1 MVFLFYFLY
10 NKIVKGG
17 YNMNYSMIKMVVY
30 LFSMVAVM
38 YALSCLRFE
47 SWLKKG
53 KVTQFYALY
62 MIIVLVLTYLLSQL
76 VFDLMTIRLL

>member
-1 MVFLFYFLY
+1 
-10 NKIVKGG
+10 
-17 YNMNYSMIKMVVY
+17 
-30 LFSMVAVM
+30 MVAVM

>member
-1 MVFLFYFLY
+1 MVFLLYFLY